1 MIYITLDSSNKLIEY
16 LRVFFFFFF
25 VEEIEYLSKA
35 KTIYGSSSTLNFYLF
50 FIFLLLSY
58 FKKLTFEENRYNIS
72 DFFFHKIMSFGY
84 YIF

>member
-25 VEEIEYLSKA
+25 LVEEIEYLSKA
-35 KTIYGSSSTLNFYLF
+35 KTIYGSNSTLNFYF
-50 FIFLLLSY
+50 IFIFLLLSY

-72 DFFFHKIMSFGY
+72 DFFFP
-84 YIF
+84 

>member
-16 LRVFFFFFF
+16 LRVFFFL

-35 KTIYGSSSTLNFYLF
+35 KTIYGSNSTLNFYF
-50 FIFLLLSY
+50 IFIFLLLSY

-72 DFFFHKIMSFGY
+72 DFFFP
-84 YIF
+84 

>member
-16 LRVFFFFFF
+16 LRVFFL

-35 KTIYGSSSTLNFYLF
+35 KTIYGSNSTLNFYF
-50 FIFLLLSY
+50 IFIFLLLSY

-72 DFFFHKIMSFGY
+72 VFFFHRIMSFGY

>member
-16 LRVFFFFFF
+16 LRVFFFFFL

-35 KTIYGSSSTLNFYLF
+35 KTIYGSNSTLNFYF
-50 FIFLLLSY
+50 IFIFLLLSY

-72 DFFFHKIMSFGY
+72 DFFFP
-84 YIF
+84 